1 MTEFKRKPLPEELTA
16 VLRSHA
22 ANLPT
27 TGAPL
32 VSQPAV
38 QPKGRAEEGG
48 RPRAPKTVQ
57 INFTA
62 TEDFARLVARLA
74 TEAGSTRR
82 MFARLLRDAGYEV
95 PEADLNPPD
104 NRRRWA

>member
-16 VLRSHA
+16 VLRNHA

-27 TGAPL
+27 TGAPPAP
-32 VSQPAV
+32 QPSA
-38 QPKGRAEEGG
+38 QPRGRAGEGG

-57 INFTA
+57 INFAA
-62 TEDFARLVARLA
+62 TEEFARLVARLA
-74 TEAGSTRR
+74 SEAGSTRR